1 MSAATTARLTITRQ
15 GKYYRAVPVA
25 AAVTVY
31 TNTVG
36 AVSTGGVAG
45 PVSNGT
51 YNRILG
57 LLQEG
62 ADNSAGSAGDKTV
75 DIQRDVSAT
84 FENSGTNPVTAAH
97 IGQTVKWEDNQ
108 TVAAPA
114 TASLA
119 SGGVIMGIT
128 SDGVEIYF
136 P

>member
-1 MSAATTARLTITRQ
+1 MAAATTARLTITRQ
-15 GKYYRAVPVA
+15 GNFFRSVPLA
-25 AAVTVY
+25 AAVNIFTH
-31 TNTVG
+31 TVG
-36 AVSTGGVAG
+36 AVSTSGTVG

-57 LLQEG
+57 LVEEG

-75 DIQRDVSAT
+75 EIHRNISAT
-84 FENSGTNPVTAAH
+84 FENSQTNPVLAAH

-119 SGGVIMGIT
+119 SGGTILGIT
-128 SDGVEIYF
+128 SDGVEIFF